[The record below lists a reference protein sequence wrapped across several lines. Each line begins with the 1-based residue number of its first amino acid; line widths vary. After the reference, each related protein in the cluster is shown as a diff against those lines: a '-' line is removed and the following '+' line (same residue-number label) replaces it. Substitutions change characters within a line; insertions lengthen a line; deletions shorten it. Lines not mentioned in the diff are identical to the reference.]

1 MRGWDVRE
9 HRGIDNT
16 QAGSTFNTEVYREHS
31 RLARLQ
37 PSRKV
42 SNTRIDNTITS
53 ATTRHARCA
62 NKMIDTEII
71 CVESRFEM

>member
-1 MRGWDVRE
+1 VRGWDVRE

-16 QAGSTFNTEVYREHS
+16 EAGGAFNTEIYREHPK
-31 RLARLQ
+31 LAKLSL
-37 PSRKV
+37 SRKV
-42 SNTRIDNTITS
+42 PYTRIDNAIAS

-62 NKMIDTEII
+62 NKMIDTEMI